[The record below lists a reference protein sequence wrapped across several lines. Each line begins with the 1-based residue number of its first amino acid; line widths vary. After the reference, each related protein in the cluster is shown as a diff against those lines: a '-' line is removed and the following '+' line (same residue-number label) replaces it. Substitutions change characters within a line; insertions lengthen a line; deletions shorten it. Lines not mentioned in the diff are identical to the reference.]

1 MKVEVKLDES
11 YLEPKMVIYTS
22 SINDE
27 IEKIINKL
35 IELPNSNNLLFGLKD
50 QVIKMINP
58 NEVIRIYANNG
69 KIFAVCDSGE
79 YILKL
84 KLYELEE
91 KCISDYWIRISN
103 SEIINLQ
110 KVKHFDLSFT
120 GTILVEFIN
129 GQKTSVS
136 RRYVAKIKKILNI

>member
-1 MKVEVKLDES
+1 MKIEVKLDES
-11 YLEPKMVIYTS
+11 YLEPKIVIYTS
-22 SINDE
+22 NVNNE
-27 IEKIINKL
+27 IEKIINRL
-35 IELPNSNNLLFGLKD
+35 IELPNSNDLLFGIKN

-58 NEVIRIYANNG
+58 NEVIRIYASNG
-69 KIFAVCDSGE
+69 KVFALCNNDE

-84 KLYELEE
+84 KLYEIET
-91 KCISDYWIRISN
+91 KNISDYWVRISN

-136 RRYVAKIKKILNI
+136 RRYVSKIKKILNI